1 MSITDDNIR
10 KFIESA
16 IEIYDEETLQNAD
29 KLTYKMLVEKAAKK
43 AFREKCNASRI
54 KQCYGY
60 FRSYYNN
67 HKLNKG
73 KKVANGALKLADV
86 EELLKADHRWVK
98 LQQVLEYAPKYY
110 YFKQEVVNQ
119 LSNKK
124 ERYFLFLQV
133 NEALIQQV
141 YDVIRVYFNSF
152 FESIY
157 TGFNSIAIIM
167 ESPKQL
173 NVFLTAFSALKKK

>member
-1 MSITDDNIR
+1 M
-10 KFIESA
+10 
-16 IEIYDEETLQNAD
+16 Q
-29 KLTYKMLVEKAAKK
+29 LTYKVLVEKAAKD
-43 AFREKCNASRI
+43 AFRENCNASRI

-73 KKVANGALKLADV
+73 KKVANGALKLVDV

-173 NVFLTAFSALKKK
+173 DVFLTAFSALKKK